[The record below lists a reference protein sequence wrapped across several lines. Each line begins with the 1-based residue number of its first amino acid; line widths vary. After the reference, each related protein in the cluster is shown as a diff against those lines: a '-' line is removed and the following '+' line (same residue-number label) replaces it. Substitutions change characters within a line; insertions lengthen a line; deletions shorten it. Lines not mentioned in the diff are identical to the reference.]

1 MPATPLR
8 YQIALLL
15 IFMLAFNSVA
25 SAQAQRAY
33 TSNNYIT
40 IVLEGP
46 KGRYEF
52 KSQDLLV
59 RYNRLTDQLECSVMV
74 NSLAPTSDTIPASMA
89 YEVLYGAKF
98 PEFAFQIDVPE
109 EIISSGKPYPEPLTQ
124 RTYIT
129 LQGITNQTR
138 IPIVFAPDRNR
149 LSFGTNFD
157 LRLSNFDASIPVRY
171 IPVLTGRLLINISN
185 ARWIDQY

>member
-1 MPATPLR
+1 MHAIHLLSR
-8 YQIALLL
+8 LAALLT
-15 IFMLAFNSVA
+15 FTFAFNTYA
-25 SAQAQRAY
+25 DAQARRPY

-40 IVLEGP
+40 IVLESP
-46 KGRYEF
+46 NGRYEF

-59 RYNRLTDQLECSVMV
+59 RYNRLTDQLECSVMI
-74 NSLAPTSDTIPASMA
+74 NSLAPTSDTIPAGMA

-138 IPIVFAPDRNR
+138 IPVVFAPDRNR

-157 LRLSNFDASIPVRY
+157 LQLDNFQASIPVRY

>member
-1 MPATPLR
+1 MHAT
-8 YQIALLL
+8 QLLFRITTL
-15 IFMLAFNSVA
+15 LAFNFVLVTVA
-25 SAQAQRAY
+25 IAQTQRAY

-40 IVLEGP
+40 IVLESP
-46 KGRYEF
+46 NGRYEF

-59 RYNRLTDQLECSVMV
+59 RYNRLTDQLECSVLI
-74 NSLAPTSDTIPASMA
+74 NSLAPTSDTIPPGMA

-109 EIISSGKPYPEPLTQ
+109 ELISSGKPYPEPLSQ

-129 LQGITNQTR
+129 LQGITNQKR
-138 IPIVFAPDRNR
+138 IPVVFAPDRNR

-157 LRLSNFDASIPVRY
+157 ISLDNFQASIPVRY